1 MNVRQQKLQEY
12 IQKGEH
18 CLSCLV
24 SPCPLP
30 LGEESITYV
39 SGVSCFMVV
48 NADRSVSAAKKQEI
62 HVIVDVPHKARGQSQ
77 PHFYFYGA
85 GFD

>member
-1 MNVRQQKLQEY
+1 
-12 IQKGEH
+12 
-18 CLSCLV
+18 
-24 SPCPLP
+24 
-30 LGEESITYV
+30 
-39 SGVSCFMVV
+39 MVV